1 MPKVSYIG
9 EWPEGRES
17 FTQHGVEFSQDGK
30 AVEVKDKD
38 ALSRFEGN
46 RFFVVDKET
55 EANKAAVDEA
65 EKNEAE
71 SLKSWL
77 DERKVPYRA
86 NASVENLR
94 KARAD
99 YEKAQADA
107 QKGE

>member
-9 EWPEGRES
+9 EWAEGRDS
-17 FTQHGVEFSQDGK
+17 FEQHGVQFDREGK
-30 AVEVKDKD
+30 GVDVKDKA
-38 ALSRFEGN
+38 ALEKFEGN

-65 EKNEAE
+65 EQNEAE

-77 DERKVPYRA
+77 DERRVPHRA